1 VSASAPNGAEADN
14 INFDAIISA
23 PIISADG
30 RFVAFH
36 SSATKLVGGD
46 TNGVFDVFVAEG
58 FELIVIREAIL
69 SPVVSGPTEGKAE
82 IVFGQSGTEIQQQ
95 FSVRIERALANN
107 SYRILV
113 DISSGEPV
121 DSGQRLDFG
130 FVETDHQGN
139 ATRTWSSRDIRPILP
154 PGKDVRDFVR
164 VMVAHGGGTI
174 IFLSGK
180 F

>member
-1 VSASAPNGAEADN
+1 LQ
-14 INFDAIISA
+14 F
-23 PIISADG
+23 
-30 RFVAFH
+30 F
-36 SSATKLVGGD
+36 K
-46 TNGVFDVFVAEG
+46 
-58 FELIVIREAIL
+58 EAIL
-69 SPVVSGPTEGKAE
+69 SPVVSGTAGGKAE
-82 IVFGQSGTEIQQQ
+82 IVFTQSGTEIQQQ

-121 DSGQRLDFG
+121 DSGQQLDFG
-130 FVETDHQGN
+130 FVETDGQGN
-139 ATRTWSSRDIRPILP
+139 ATMTWSSSPKNGERDIRPILP
-154 PGKDVRDFVR
+154 PGKDVRNFVR